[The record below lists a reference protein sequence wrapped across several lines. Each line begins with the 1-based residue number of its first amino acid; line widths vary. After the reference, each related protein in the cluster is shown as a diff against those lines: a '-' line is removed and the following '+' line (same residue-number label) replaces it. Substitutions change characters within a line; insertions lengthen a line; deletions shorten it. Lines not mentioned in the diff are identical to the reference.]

1 MTDEPERGERDL
13 ERAAAALAGRVPP
26 ALAPLAKLAYDYR
39 WSWWP
44 GGPEAFRAVDPRRWD
59 LCGGNPVR
67 LLQESSSET
76 LARAAEDSP
85 LIARAVSM
93 ADAIAAERARPWSQA
108 PFPPDRPVAF
118 LCAEYGIHASL
129 PIYAGGLGVLAGDL
143 LKEAS
148 DRALPLVAVGLL
160 YRHGSFHQRLDPS
173 GWQHEYWVETDGERL
188 PAARVTGSHGRPL
201 QISVPIG
208 GRDVAAQIWR
218 IDVGRV
224 PLFLLDSDVPDNTR
238 VDRWITSRLYVGDRE
253 TRLAQY
259 ALLGIGGIRA
269 LRALG
274 IDPGVVHLNE
284 GHAALAPLEL
294 AREGIASGTSF
305 AAAWDR
311 ARARTVFTTHTP
323 VAAGND
329 SYDPEPTLSV
339 LRDFAE
345 ELRLTPAEFLALGR
359 TRGDDPHQA
368 FGMTVLG
375 LHGSRSAN
383 GVSRRHGQVAREMWA
398 SLWPDRPVDAVPIA
412 HVTNGVHIPT
422 WMAPAMRDLLDR
434 WLGSDWSARA
444 SDPSTWDAVD
454 EIPDAELWAVRQ
466 TLRGE
471 LVRWVQMQSI
481 DDRLA
486 RGAVP
491 RHYAEAAARGFSPDV
506 LTIGFARRIATY
518 KRLYLLIR
526 EPGRALP
533 LLDGPTPLQ
542 LVIAGKAHPEDDD
555 AKHLVQ
561 QLFPVAMAQQV
572 ASRVAYLEDYDH
584 GMAARLVAGCDVW
597 VNLPRPPLEASGT
610 SGMKAALNGGLHLSV
625 LDGWWEEAFDG
636 RNGWGIGVE
645 TASDPL
651 PGPEAQDARDA
662 STLYSLLEREIVPT
676 FYERDETGVPR
687 TWVQRIKHSLRSIGP
702 RFNASRML
710 HDYSDAVYRDRGAPG
725 GFVSRPR

>member
-1 MTDEPERGERDL
+1 MTEDSGRGERDL

-26 ALAPLAKLAYDYR
+26 ALAPLAKLAFDYR

-44 GGPEAFRAVDPRRWD
+44 GGPETFRAVDPHRWD
-59 LCGGNPVR
+59 LCSGNPVR
-67 LLQESSSET
+67 LLQESSDAM
-76 LARAAEDSP
+76 LARAADDSA

-93 ADAIAAERARPWSQA
+93 ADAIAAERARPFA
-108 PFPPDRPVAF
+108 PGAFAPDRPVAF
-118 LCAEYGIHASL
+118 LCAEYGVHGSL

-173 GWQHEYWVETDGERL
+173 GWQHEYWVETDAERL
-188 PAARVTGSHGRPL
+188 PAARVTDEEGEPL
-201 QISVPIG
+201 QISVPIC
-208 GRDVAAQIWR
+208 GRAVAAQIWR

-294 AREGIASGTSF
+294 AREQRAAGVPF
-305 AAAWDR
+305 AAALDD

-329 SYDPEPTLSV
+329 RYEPGLALSV
-339 LRDFAE
+339 LGGFAG
-345 ELRLTPAEFLALGR
+345 ELQLTPDEFLALGR
-359 TRGDDPHQA
+359 VRRDDPHES
-368 FGMTVLG
+368 FGITVLG
-375 LHGSRSAN
+375 LHASRAAN
-383 GVSRRHGQVAREMWA
+383 GVSRRHGEVAREMWA
-398 SLWPDRPVDAVPIA
+398 SLWPDRPVEAVPIA

-434 WLGSDWSARA
+434 RLGSDWNSRA
-444 SDPSTWDAVD
+444 ADASTWDAVD

-466 TLRGE
+466 ALRRE
-471 LVRWVQMQSI
+471 LVGWVQEQSI

-491 RHYAEAAARGFSPDV
+491 REYAEAAARGFAPDT

-518 KRLYLLIR
+518 KRLYLLFR
-526 EPGRALP
+526 DPQRALP
-533 LLDGPTPLQ
+533 LLDGATPLQ

-555 AKHLVQ
+555 AKRLVQ
-561 QLFPVAMAQQV
+561 QLFPAAMAQQV

-584 GMAARLVAGCDVW
+584 AMAARLVAGCDVW

-610 SGMKAALNGGLHLSV
+610 SGMKAALNGCLHLSV
-625 LDGWWEEAFDG
+625 LDGWWQEAFDG

-645 TASDPL
+645 SAGNPAPDA
-651 PGPEAQDARDA
+651 EAQDARDA
-662 STLYSLLEREIVPT
+662 STLYSLLEREIVPA
-676 FYERDETGVPR
+676 FYERDEAGVSR
-687 TWVQRIKHSLRSIGP
+687 AWVQRIKHSLRSIGP

-710 HDYSDAVYRDRGAPG
+710 RDYSEMVYRAR
-725 GFVSRPR
+725 

>member
-1 MTDEPERGERDL
+1 MIDGPERGQRDL

-26 ALAPLAKLAYDYR
+26 ALAPLAKLAFDYR

-44 GGPEAFRAVDPRRWD
+44 GGPEMFRAVDPRRWERS
-59 LCGGNPVR
+59 GGNPVR
-67 LLQESSSET
+67 LLQESSADT
-76 LARAAEDSP
+76 LARAAEDAD
-85 LIARAVSM
+85 LIARAASM
-93 ADAIAAERARPWSQA
+93 AEAMAAERARPWAPS
-108 PFPPDRPVAF
+108 PFPADRPVAF

-173 GWQHEYWVETDGERL
+173 GWQHEYWVETDAERL
-188 PAARVTGSHGRPL
+188 PAALVTDREGQPL
-201 QISVPIG
+201 RISVAIC
-208 GRDVAAQIWR
+208 GRSVAAQIWR

-269 LRALG
+269 LRVLG

-294 AREGIASGTSF
+294 AREEIENGTPS

-329 SYDPEPTLSV
+329 SYEPALVLSV
-339 LRDFAE
+339 LGGFVD
-345 ELRLTPAEFLALGR
+345 ELQRTPDEFLALGR
-359 TRGDDPHQA
+359 VRRDDPHEP

-375 LHGSRSAN
+375 LHASRSAN
-383 GVSRRHGQVAREMWA
+383 GVSRRHGEVAREMWA
-398 SLWPDRPVDAVPIA
+398 SLWPDRPVEAVPIA
-412 HVTNGVHIPT
+412 HVTNGVHLPT
-422 WMAPAMRDLLDR
+422 WMAPAMQDLLDR
-434 WLGSDWSARA
+434 WLGSDWRARA
-444 SDPSTWDAVD
+444 SDASTWDAVD
-454 EIPDAELWAVRQ
+454 DIPDAELWAVRQ
-466 TLRGE
+466 ALRRD
-471 LVRWVQMQSI
+471 LVRWVQAQSV

-491 RHYAEAAARGFSPDV
+491 RSYAEAAARGFAPDV
-506 LTIGFARRIATY
+506 LTVGFARRLATY

-526 EPGRALP
+526 EPQRALP

-555 AKHLVQ
+555 AKRLVQ

-572 ASRVAYLEDYDH
+572 ASRVAYLEDYDVA
-584 GMAARLVAGCDVW
+584 MAARLVAGCDVW

-636 RNGWGIGVE
+636 RNGWGIGAE
-645 TASDPL
+645 SAGDPM
-651 PGPEAQDARDA
+651 PGAEAQDARDA
-662 STLYSLLEREIVPT
+662 GTLYSLLEHEIVPA
-676 FYERDETGVPR
+676 FYQRDETGVPR
-687 TWVQRIKHSLRSIGP
+687 AWVQRIKHSLRSIGP
-702 RFNASRML
+702 RFNAGRML
-710 HDYSDAVYRDRGAPG
+710 RDYSDTVYR
-725 GFVSRPR
+725 PR

>member
-13 ERAAAALAGRVPP
+13 ERVAAALAGRVPP
-26 ALAPLAKLAYDYR
+26 ALAPLAKLAFDYR

-44 GGPEAFRAVDPRRWD
+44 GGPEMFRAIDPRRWE
-59 LCGGNPVR
+59 LCDGNPVR
-67 LLQESSSET
+67 LLQDSSADT
-76 LARAAEDSP
+76 LARAADDSA

-93 ADAIAAERARPWSQA
+93 ADAIAAERARPLA
-108 PFPPDRPVAF
+108 PGPFARDRPVAF

-173 GWQHEYWVETDGERL
+173 GWQHEYWVETDAERL
-188 PAARVTGSHGRPL
+188 PAARVTDEEGQPL
-201 QISVPIG
+201 QISVPIC

-224 PLFLLDSDVPDNTR
+224 PLFLLDCDVPDNTR

-274 IDPGVVHLNE
+274 IDPSVVHLNE

-294 AREGIASGTSF
+294 AREQRAAGTPF
-305 AAAWDR
+305 AEAWEH

-329 SYDPEPTLSV
+329 TYEPELALSV
-339 LRDFAE
+339 LGGFVD
-345 ELRLTPAEFLALGR
+345 ELQLPPDEFLALGR
-359 TRGDDPHQA
+359 VRRDDPHEP
-368 FGMTVLG
+368 FGITVLG
-375 LHGSRSAN
+375 LHASRSAN
-383 GVSRRHGQVAREMWA
+383 GVSRRHGEVARGMWA
-398 SLWPDRPVDAVPIA
+398 SLWPDRPVAAVPIA

-422 WMAPAMRDLLDR
+422 WMAPAMRELLDR
-434 WLGSDWSARA
+434 WLGADWSARA
-444 SDPSTWDAVD
+444 ADASTWDAVD

-466 TLRGE
+466 ALRRG
-471 LVRWVQMQSI
+471 LVSWVQTRSI

-491 RHYAEAAARGFSPDV
+491 RHYAEAAARGFAPDA

-526 EPGRALP
+526 EPQRALP
-533 LLDGPTPLQ
+533 LLEGATPLQ

-555 AKHLVQ
+555 AKRLVQ
-561 QLFPVAMAQQV
+561 QLFPVAVAQQV

-584 GMAARLVAGCDVW
+584 SMAARLVAGCDVW

-636 RNGWGIGVE
+636 RNGWGIGAE
-645 TASDPL
+645 SAGESRL
-651 PGPEAQDARDA
+651 AAEAQDARDA
-662 STLYSLLEREIVPT
+662 STLYTLLESEVVPA
-676 FYERDETGVPR
+676 FYERDDAGVPR
-687 TWVQRIKHSLRSIGP
+687 AWVRRIKHSLRSIGP
-702 RFNASRML
+702 RFNAGRML
-710 HDYSDAVYRDRGAPG
+710 RDYSEMVYRAR
-725 GFVSRPR
+725 

>member
-1 MTDEPERGERDL
+1 MTDEPKRGERDL

-26 ALAPLAKLAYDYR
+26 ALRPLTQLAFDYR

-44 GGPEAFRAVDPRRWD
+44 GGPEMFRAVDPHRWE

-67 LLQESSSET
+67 LLQESPAAT
-76 LARAAEDSP
+76 LARAADDSS

-93 ADAIAAERARPWSQA
+93 VEAIGAERARPFGPG

-173 GWQHEYWVETDGERL
+173 GWQHEYWVETDAERL
-188 PAARVTGSHGRPL
+188 PAARVTGAHGRPL

-218 IDVGRV
+218 IDVGRI

-294 AREGIASGTSF
+294 AREEVATGTPFSV
-305 AAAWDR
+305 AWDR

-329 SYDPEPTLSV
+329 TYDPELTLSV
-339 LRDFAE
+339 LRGFAD
-345 ELRLTPAEFLALGR
+345 ELQLPPAEFLALGR
-359 TRGDDPHQA
+359 TRRDDPHQP
-368 FGMTVLG
+368 FGITVLG

-383 GVSRRHGQVAREMWA
+383 GVSRRHGQVAREMWT
-398 SLWPDRPVDAVPIA
+398 SLWPDRPVDAVPIS

-422 WMAPAMRDLLDR
+422 WMAPGMRDLLDR
-434 WLGSDWSARA
+434 WLGSAWTARA
-444 SDPSTWDAVD
+444 SDPSTWDAID

-471 LVRWVQMQSI
+471 LVRWVQAQSI

-526 EPGRALP
+526 EPERALR

-555 AKHLVQ
+555 AKRLVQ

-636 RNGWGIGVE
+636 RNGWGIGVDV
-645 TASDPL
+645 ASDPL
-651 PGPEAQDARDA
+651 PAAEAQDARDA
-662 STLYSLLEREIVPT
+662 STLYSLLEREIVPA
-676 FYERDETGVPR
+676 FHERDEDGVPR
-687 TWVQRIKHSLRSIGP
+687 AWVQRIKHSLRSIGP

-710 HDYSDAVYRDRGAPG
+710 HDYSDAVYRKR
-725 GFVSRPR
+725 